1 MLIINSKNGEP
12 AITKPGSPFC
22 NYSMILNSL
31 FDFPFNKR
39 LHRLI
44 IGKAETVI

>member
-1 MLIINSKNGEP
+1 MLIINSKKWR
-12 AITKPGSPFC
+12 AKPVLHFY
-22 NYSMILNSL
+22 NYSKILNSL